1 MSYGLTVQALTDFL
15 PLEVTLD
22 IQTVRH
28 DSLKV
33 AQRCEDDLG
42 EEQWAFIEGCPAD
55 WGPLPIPDGPITI
68 GIDGGYVRDWEAK
81 QRNFEVIVGKS
92 TLALRDE
99 EADVPSSKC
108 FGFVQTFDTKRKRRL
123 FEVLLSGQPRV
134 RRCLVCGALLQGVQ
148 GSLAESFPFHRDRR
162 PRREKCWILEQAYP
176 VFRPRQ

>member
-81 QRNFEVIVGKS
+81 QRNFEVIVGNS

-123 FEVLLSGQPRV
+123 FEVLKSQGFQMNQQITLRRGDCDRLCRAHRQPGGR
-134 RRCLVCGALLQGVQ
+134 
-148 GSLAESFPFHRDRR
+148 
-162 PRREKCWILEQAYP
+162 
-176 VFRPRQ
+176 